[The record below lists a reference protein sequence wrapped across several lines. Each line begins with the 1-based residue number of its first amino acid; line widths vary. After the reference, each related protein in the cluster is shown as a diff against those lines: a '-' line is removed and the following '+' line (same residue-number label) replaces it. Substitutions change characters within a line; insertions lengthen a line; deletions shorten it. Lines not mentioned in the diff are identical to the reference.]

1 MTECQEPLC
10 DMGHPGVTRRSKI
23 VCTLGPASDRP
34 RVLAGMIR
42 AGLVV
47 ARINFSHGLPEEH
60 RARVAAVRREA
71 RRAGRNVA
79 ILQDLQGPKLRLG
92 RFSEGRVEL
101 VSGDRV
107 LLATA
112 P

>member
-1 MTECQEPLC
+1 M
-10 DMGHPGVTRRSKI
+10 V
-23 VCTLGPASDRP
+23 A
-34 RVLAGMIR
+34 AGMD
-42 AGLVV
+42 V
-47 ARINFSHGLPEEH
+47 ARLNFSHGSEAEH
-60 RARVAAVRREA
+60 RARAAAVRREA

-107 LLATA
+107 LLATRPGVVGSPRILPVPLPSLGRA
-112 P
+112 CHVGDPVLLDE